1 MLHRIITAV
10 DKNSKNEKFAVILE
24 MLDWSQAFD
33 RLSHDL
39 GVRSFVKNGV
49 RQSLISILVSY
60 FEDRNMRVKWNGAI
74 SSSRSL
80 NGGGTQ
86 GDSWAY

>member
-1 MLHRIITAV
+1 MKRIL
-10 DKNSKNEKFAVILE
+10 KKEKFAVILE

-49 RQSLISILVSY
+49 RHSLIPILVSY
-60 FEDRNMRVKWNGAI
+60 FVDRNMRVKWNGAI

-80 NGGGTQ
+80 NGGEG
-86 GDSWAY
+86 GSWVY